1 MREVPS
7 ASIVRTLASGAG
19 SKPNRGGGGIAT
31 CVCASSIQSSLPCV
45 LRSSR
50 GVGPL
55 KPKCSSR
62 VGPRCS
68 IRADVKTEAGALAC
82 AWPTIAPM
90 IAVAAATANILRI
103 TATYPST
110 RIAAARGD
118 HHAPITSTKRSE
130 QRQNRESRAKD
141 ARWTRILTFILSL
154 AGRGDRTSTSLCK
167 RFLVLGDFAF
177 LHSLGELPGDNL

>member
-1 MREVPS
+1 
-7 ASIVRTLASGAG
+7 
-19 SKPNRGGGGIAT
+19 
-31 CVCASSIQSSLPCV
+31 
-45 LRSSR
+45 
-50 GVGPL
+50 
-55 KPKCSSR
+55 
-62 VGPRCS
+62 
-68 IRADVKTEAGALAC
+68 
-82 AWPTIAPM
+82 M

-177 LHSLGELPGDNL
+177 LHSLGELPGDNLFDRLRLPLFKDALLLEEVINPGTHMFLAHLDSHCTVKCTSAAFSHFSFLRRADMRARAFRA